1 MFWIINMKLF
11 RWPPSEQKMHELCDT
26 ATKLQSYF
34 QILQGGYT
42 TPLLSLRMYISHHCY
57 FLYQQHCKTLFYW
70 EGPPLPSFVVW
81 KLQSF
86 CQSRWKNKNN
96 KKIQLNNI
104 HLQCQHHEN
113 CKDSALSACSKNVW
127 FVNHTSAFPAF
138 TCTSDSSI
146 SVKSLL
152 TAKWTY

>member
-70 EGPPLPSFVVW
+70 EGPPLSSFVVW

-86 CQSRWKNKNN
+86 CQSRWKNN
-96 KKIQLNNI
+96 KKIQLIIYTCNASIMRINN
-104 HLQCQHHEN
+104 E
-113 CKDSALSACSKNVW
+113 DSALSACSKNFW
-127 FVNHTSAFPAF
+127 FVNHTSAFAAF
-138 TCTSDSSI
+138 TWTSDASI
-146 SVKSLL
+146 SVKLLL